1 MATHASDADPSPSR
15 ATTPGTKF
23 APMSAYSSVDP
34 DFRVCADCFGD
45 DGLKDFVRGHAD
57 ATQCSFCGAAARED
71 IAAPLG
77 EVIDHM
83 LLCLAR
89 DYNNPDDAGMVY
101 ESAEGGYQGTV
112 WDTYDFVLDQLG
124 LELPNDDDNSLFD
137 AICKGFG
144 SQLWCTRHLYSLGPD
159 EALAFSWET
168 FCELVKHGS
177 RYFFYRPRAR
187 PMIGN
192 SYRPTIS

>member
-89 DYNNPDDAGMVY
+89 DYNNPMTPAWSTNPQRAVTK
-101 ESAEGGYQGTV
+101 ERFGT
-112 WDTYDFVLDQLG
+112 
-124 LELPNDDDNSLFD
+124 
-137 AICKGFG
+137 
-144 SQLWCTRHLYSLGPD
+144 
-159 EALAFSWET
+159 
-168 FCELVKHGS
+168 
-177 RYFFYRPRAR
+177 
-187 PMIGN
+187 
-192 SYRPTIS
+192 PTILCWTNLGSNCQMTMTTHCSMRSARGSEASSGAHGTSIRLDPMRRSHL

>member
-1 MATHASDADPSPSR
+1 MATHASDADPNPSR

-23 APMSAYSSVDP
+23 APMSAYPSVDP

-137 AICKGFG
+137 AICRG
-144 SQLWCTRHLYSLGPD
+144 SEASSGAHGTSIRLDPMRRSPIAGRHFASSWNTGAATFFTGPAQD
-159 EALAFSWET
+159 
-168 FCELVKHGS
+168 
-177 RYFFYRPRAR
+177 R
-187 PMIGN
+187 
-192 SYRPTIS
+192 